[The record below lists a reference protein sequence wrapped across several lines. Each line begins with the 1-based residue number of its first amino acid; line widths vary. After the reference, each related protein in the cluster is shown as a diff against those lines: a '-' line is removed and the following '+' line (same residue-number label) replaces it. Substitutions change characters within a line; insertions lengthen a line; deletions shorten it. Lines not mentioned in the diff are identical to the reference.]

1 MALATAFG
9 LESSHS
15 SVDRVIFCTY
25 ENAHYEIYKDLM
37 PNVYFPVSKY
47 HFTIYERK
55 LKY

>member
-47 HFTIYERK
+47 HFTSI
-55 LKY
+55 